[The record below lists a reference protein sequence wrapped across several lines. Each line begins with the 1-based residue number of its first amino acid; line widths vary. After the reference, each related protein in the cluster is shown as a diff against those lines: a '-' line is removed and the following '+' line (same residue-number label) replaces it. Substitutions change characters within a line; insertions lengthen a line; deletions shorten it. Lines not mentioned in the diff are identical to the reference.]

1 MTAVFTAGAVTGDVN
16 GDEEVNIADVNA
28 VIEIIFLNV
37 PDMAADVNGDGE
49 INIADVNSII
59 DIILGDGGEQQ
70 ITPKEIT
77 LDFSDL
83 EEPAETIPED
93 ELASD
98 YGDYVENTAWATSV
112 YINFDGDTAIVT
124 GTTATI
130 IATVNGAHVT
140 MTSTTKRVRY
150 IVSGST
156 SNGSLKFYSDRKFQ
170 LQLNGVDITNPHG
183 AAINNQCGKSLYLVI
198 NEGTV
203 NTLRDGDTYD
213 MTEGEDQKATVFSE
227 GQILVSGKGQL
238 NIYSTGKS
246 CLTSDDYVFV
256 RPGTKLYFN
265 STSGHGIKAKDFV
278 YIKGGVINM
287 EIAADGAKGINCD
300 SLVYITGGRTTI
312 INSGTTEFGTD
323 SLGNEVTTG
332 ASGVKTDYN
341 MTMTGGTLNIKC
353 TGDDAKGV
361 NVTKPLLFTGG
372 ELNVVLTGKNTY
384 QDPKG
389 VKCDGDCT
397 IEGGSFY
404 SCALNG
410 RAMDVNG
417 TLKVDSTYTVLND
430 KNYHLFE
437 VVYPPIDSIITIL
450 KTKNSLHVS
459 EAVVNSQ
466 DALFIRV
473 DPSVPRVKNLVGIVG
488 ADDVFVGIVVA
499 DGVAVRHM
507 VTVITGPVADDQERF
522 LALEVGAL
530 PDHHRVGGLNC
541 RT

>member
-1 MTAVFTAGAVTGDVN
+1 MVMAVFPARATDTSITGDVN
-16 GDEEVNIADVNA
+16 GDQEVNIADVNA
-28 VIEIIFLNV
+28 VLEIIFMNV
-37 PDMAADVNGDGE
+37 PEMAADVNGDRE
-49 INIADVNSII
+49 INIADVNAII
-59 DIILGDGGEQQ
+59 DIILSDGGEQQ
-70 ITPKEIT
+70 IIPKVIE
-77 LDFSDL
+77 LDYSDL

-93 ELASD
+93 EMASD
-98 YGDYVENTAWATSV
+98 YGDYVENTSWATTV
-112 YINFDGDTAIVT
+112 YIHFDGDTAIVT
-124 GTTATI
+124 GDTAI
-130 IATVNGAHVT
+130 VNGAHVT
-140 MTSTTKRVRY
+140 MTNATKRVRY

-156 SNGSLKFYSDRKFQ
+156 SNGSLKFYSLRKFQ
-170 LQLNGVDITNPHG
+170 LQLNGVEITNPHG

-203 NTLRDGDTYD
+203 NTLRDGETYD
-213 MTEGEDQKATVFSE
+213 MIENEDQKATIFSE

-246 CLTSDDYVFV
+246 CMTSDDYVFV

-278 YIKGGVINM
+278 YIKGGIINM

-323 SLGNEVTTG
+323 SLGNVVTTG
-332 ASGVKTDYN
+332 ASGVKTDHS
-341 MTMTGGTLNIKC
+341 MTMTGGTLNIMC

-361 NVTKPLLFTGG
+361 NVTEPLLFTGG

-389 VKCDGDCT
+389 VKCDSNCT

-410 RAMDVNG
+410 KAMDVDG
-417 TLKVDSTYTVLND
+417 TLTVEDGYTVLND

-437 VVYPPIDSIITIL
+437 VVY
-450 KTKNSLHVS
+450 
-459 EAVVNSQ
+459 
-466 DALFIRV
+466 
-473 DPSVPRVKNLVGIVG
+473 
-488 ADDVFVGIVVA
+488 
-499 DGVAVRHM
+499 
-507 VTVITGPVADDQERF
+507 
-522 LALEVGAL
+522 
-530 PDHHRVGGLNC
+530 
-541 RT
+541 

>member
-1 MTAVFTAGAVTGDVN
+1 MVMAVFPARATDTSITGDVN
-16 GDEEVNIADVNA
+16 GDKEVNIADVNA
-28 VIEIIFLNV
+28 VLEIIFVNGTDTV
-37 PDMAADVNGDGE
+37 ADVNGDRE
-49 INIADVNSII
+49 INIADVNAII
-59 DIILGDGGEQQ
+59 DIILSDGGEV
-70 ITPKEIT
+70 INPKEFT
-77 LDFSDL
+77 LDYSDL

-93 ELASD
+93 EMAAD
-98 YGDYVENTAWATSV
+98 YGDYVENTSWATTV
-112 YINFDGDTAIVT
+112 YIRFEGDTAYVT
-124 GTTATI
+124 GATDTTI
-130 IATVNGAHVT
+130 VNGAHVT
-140 MTSTTKRVRY
+140 VANFTKRVRY

-156 SNGSLKFYSDRKFQ
+156 SNGSLKFYSERKFQ
-170 LQLNGVDITNPHG
+170 LQLNGVEITNPHG

-203 NTLRDGDTYD
+203 NTLRDGETYD
-213 MTEGEDQKATVFSE
+213 MIEGEDQKAALFSE

-246 CLTSDDYVFV
+246 CMTSDDYVFV

-341 MTMTGGTLNIKC
+341 MTMSGGTLNIKC

-389 VKCDGDCT
+389 VKCDSDCT

-410 RAMDVNG
+410 KAMDVDG
-417 TLKVDSTYTVLND
+417 TLTVEDGYTVLND

-437 VVYPPIDSIITIL
+437 VAY
-450 KTKNSLHVS
+450 
-459 EAVVNSQ
+459 
-466 DALFIRV
+466 
-473 DPSVPRVKNLVGIVG
+473 
-488 ADDVFVGIVVA
+488 
-499 DGVAVRHM
+499 
-507 VTVITGPVADDQERF
+507 
-522 LALEVGAL
+522 
-530 PDHHRVGGLNC
+530 
-541 RT
+541 

>member
-1 MTAVFTAGAVTGDVN
+1 MRNLLLLACMMMAVFTAGAVTGDVN
-16 GDEEVNIADVNA
+16 DDQEVNIADVNA
-28 VIEIIFLNV
+28 VLEIIFMNV
-37 PDMAADVNGDGE
+37 PEMAADVNGDGE
-49 INIADVNSII
+49 INIADVNAII
-59 DIILGDGGEQQ
+59 DIILSDGGEE

-77 LDFSDL
+77 LDYSDL

-93 ELASD
+93 EMAAD
-98 YGDYVENTAWATSV
+98 YGDYVENTSWATSV
-112 YINFDGDTAIVT
+112 YIHFEGDTATVT
-124 GTTATI
+124 GTSATI

-140 MTSTTKRVRY
+140 MSSTTKRVRY
-150 IVSGST
+150 VVSGST

-170 LQLNGVDITNPHG
+170 LQLDSVEITNPHG

-213 MTEGEDQKATVFSE
+213 MIENEDQKATIFSE

-246 CLTSDDYVFV
+246 CMTSDDYVFV

-278 YIKGGVINM
+278 HIKGGVINM

-300 SLVYITGGRTTI
+300 SLIYITGGRTTI

-323 SLGNEVTTG
+323 SLGNVVTTG
-332 ASGVKTDYN
+332 ASGVKTDHS

-361 NVTKPLLFTGG
+361 NVTDSLLFTGG
-372 ELNVVLTGKNTY
+372 ELNVVLQDGKNTY

-404 SCALNG
+404 SCARNG
-410 RAMDVNG
+410 KAMDVDG
-417 TLKVDSTYTVLND
+417 TLKVEPGYTVLND

-437 VVYPPIDSIITIL
+437 VAY
-450 KTKNSLHVS
+450 
-459 EAVVNSQ
+459 
-466 DALFIRV
+466 
-473 DPSVPRVKNLVGIVG
+473 
-488 ADDVFVGIVVA
+488 
-499 DGVAVRHM
+499 
-507 VTVITGPVADDQERF
+507 
-522 LALEVGAL
+522 
-530 PDHHRVGGLNC
+530 
-541 RT
+541 